1 MYSNILVAIAPDHG
15 EGQVQA
21 LHLALHLATDAN
33 ARITAI
39 TSIEPISA
47 YIPDLAEADLNKERG
62 ARALTELRHMVG
74 ERSEI
79 DARVDFKPAAIAIGM
94 TTEAYDSRPE
104 MTRSGENSCP
114 GGYSEARG
122 SFQPG
127 QVGIKYSPM
136 SPYKVVKDKMKE
148 I

>member
-79 DARVDFKPAAIAIGM
+79 DARVDFKPAAIAILDLAEEIGADCIVM
-94 TTEAYDSRPE
+94 SSHKPGLSRFLLGS
-104 MTRSGENSCP
+104 TASRVVRHASC
-114 GGYSEARG
+114 SVHVLR
-122 SFQPG
+122 
-127 QVGIKYSPM
+127 
-136 SPYKVVKDKMKE
+136 
-148 I
+148 